1 MTRRDTPHKGC
12 ANSTPHLAR
21 VTHAN
26 IFSRVAQAELTLRS
40 LHCFVSFL
48 KKKHPHRRIA
58 CRTLDAHGLTA
69 YLFFCRTALR
79 LWSTLQTGVPPA
91 IRNKEFSL
99 AVLPMRAHSQVMSPT
114 ILWRLAVRRLRLCSY
129 PREIK
134 HWFDVGLEEQEAQM
148 EDRFLSGRQIA
159 SMIYEYFEV
168 SGAH

>member
-48 KKKHPHRRIA
+48 KKSHPHRRIA

-69 YLFFCRTALR
+69 YLFYRSALR
-79 LWSTLQTGVPPA
+79 LCSTLQTGVSLA

-99 AVLPMRAHSQVMSPT
+99 AVLPTRARSQDVSEVVM
-114 ILWRLAVRRLRLCSY
+114 C
-129 PREIK
+129 
-134 HWFDVGLEEQEAQM
+134 
-148 EDRFLSGRQIA
+148 
-159 SMIYEYFEV
+159 
-168 SGAH
+168 